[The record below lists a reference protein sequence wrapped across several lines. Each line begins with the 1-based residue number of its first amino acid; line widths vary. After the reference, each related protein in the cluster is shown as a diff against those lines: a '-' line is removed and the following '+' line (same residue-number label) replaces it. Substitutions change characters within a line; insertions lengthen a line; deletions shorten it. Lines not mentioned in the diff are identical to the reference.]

1 MTDTLMSKG
10 KFLTVAT
17 WGVVVVLLVAA
28 WVVILM
34 TEAWLV
40 GGMLAATGCATSAL
54 AAALMVRCYMVRTC
68 NMIRVFNQ
76 AGGTQEPAAPLHQV
90 L

>member
-10 KFLTVAT
+10 KLQAAAA
-17 WGVVVVLLVAA
+17 WAVVGVLLTAA
-28 WVVILM
+28 WVVILL

-54 AAALMVRCYMVRTC
+54 AAALMVRCYMVRMGD
-68 NMIRVFNQ
+68 MIRVFNQ
-76 AGGTQEPAAPLHQV
+76 AGGTQEPAVPLHQV